1 MFLNTFHLH
10 SRSKR
15 RGGLNFSDKPVSLA
29 YINYN
34 TVDAYLA
41 LQWNKEIFRPFPP
54 YLCSKARLLNSAD
67 PFWLRLEFF
76 SVPPLSHHLTLSFLP
91 LAHKEEKSIY
101 KVNHFTH
108 PTDPWYMLVYWQQWH
123 PYIWALHMEHTEP
136 CTFGQLDTG
145 ISDQETK
152 VTKIL

>member
-1 MFLNTFHLH
+1 MEGQDSIFRISSSAWLILTITLSMHI
-10 SRSKR
+10 
-15 RGGLNFSDKPVSLA
+15 SLC
-29 YINYN
+29 NG
-34 TVDAYLA
+34 TR
-41 LQWNKEIFRPFPP
+41 KFFRPFPL
-54 YLCSKARLLNSAD
+54 YLCSKARLLNGLD

-76 SVPPLSHHLTLSFLP
+76 SIPPLSHHLTISFLP
-91 LAHKEEKSIY
+91 LAHKEEKSIS

-145 ISDQETK
+145 ISDQEKK